1 MNEKEKQHLLGA
13 LFAILGALCN
23 TFMVMLVKLGL
34 ERGETISAI
43 IFWRSFWGLVILI
56 PVIAFFK
63 KPRFVFWEKAKTSRP
78 GMHLL
83 RAIGGGGGVA
93 IFFYCAS
100 KLSIAVASLLFFT
113 IPLFMPIVGYLWKRY
128 TIPKLS
134 WFGLAIGFAGVI
146 LVIRPSPDL
155 FKAAALIG
163 VLSGL
168 FGAFGQFAVHLL
180 SKTDG
185 TRIINF
191 YYFSIIGL
199 IAFGLTFLEP
209 SKNWLELTAY
219 DYFNFFAIGIFG
231 YGYVYFV
238 TTALK
243 FGRPAFVT
251 SFLYSA
257 VLFAIVIDWFVWGE
271 VVDLYTIFGSIL
283 IIVGVVL
290 KFFIIKKIA
299 Q

>member
-1 MNEKEKQHLLGA
+1 M
-13 LFAILGALCN
+13 
-23 TFMVMLVKLGL
+23 
-34 ERGETISAI
+34 
-43 IFWRSFWGLVILI
+43 
-56 PVIAFFK
+56 
-63 KPRFVFWEKAKTSRP
+63 
-78 GMHLL
+78 
-83 RAIGGGGGVA
+83 
-93 IFFYCAS
+93 
-100 KLSIAVASLLFFT
+100 
-113 IPLFMPIVGYLWKRY
+113 
-128 TIPKLS
+128 
-134 WFGLAIGFAGVI
+134 
-146 LVIRPSPDL
+146 IRPSPDL

-163 VLSGL
+163 VFSGL

-283 IIVGVVL
+283 IIIGVVL